1 MTAIGAK
8 EKLIQT
14 SSSFRFVP
22 KAGSHGGPQNPQSRE
37 QPNFGRDGRIQRKN
51 GPCEQMIVAAVDS
64 GSNRAE
70 LRRTSEGWLGLER
83 TCSLLSCRELSQ
95 NRQYPVNPMRLL
107 LGFRRMNFH
116 RGHQLFVRY
125 GASDLRYICGS
136 QTLAQE
142 KYQPSI
148 SESQGRDFLRVV

>member
-1 MTAIGAK
+1 M
-8 EKLIQT
+8 LLLF
-14 SSSFRFVP
+14 SDPRVCLSL
-22 KAGSHGGPQNPQSRE
+22 
-37 QPNFGRDGRIQRKN
+37 
-51 GPCEQMIVAAVDS
+51 CLDS
-64 GSNRAE
+64 GVSAGEGYRSYCI
-70 LRRTSEGWLGLER
+70 SEGRSGLER
-83 TCSLLSCRELSQ
+83 TCSLPSRRELSQ
-95 NRQYPVNPMRLL
+95 NRQYPVDPMCLS

-148 SESQGRDFLRVV
+148 SERWRRHFLRVV